1 MEEEE
6 KGGISIGDIF
16 RAIWSQKIVALI
28 VLLVITILGTVFLKY
43 VYSAGKEEY
52 VSKFTVNISTS
63 SSGIFNYPDG
73 TRRNYLD
80 LVSLDN
86 LNAVKD
92 SDSEYA
98 DIDVEKMYEKGD
110 IRITMGVDTVE
121 TDDTNNSYSVLT
133 FELGAKSKYFK
144 SPKTATKFI
153 TDVIKTPYREIKLW
167 LNKLIDN
174 MTLGYDEKLG
184 NDLKLSYV
192 TGQLY
197 AAQSRISSLS
207 GYNGTALLTIDNM
220 LLTARTMSGEL
231 LQNHYE
237 SSVEALKN
245 YVYLITV
252 LERELETTSVVLEDL
267 LKGITVTSD
276 IAEKIVYYSTQKKN
290 LEDQI
295 KEYRTYL
302 RLAGC
307 EVSGDDENGYIY
319 KFPEQENFVGNDPVG
334 SAAFTQKLD
343 KLFFDLKQL
352 VIDEEFTY
360 YDEYPMISYVG
371 SPVKTDGGMGL
382 LISGAISLVAGLII
396 ACIVAFIVCKV
407 KESKAAAS
415 APQVTQTTEIEGRK
429 EITDEENK
437 QE

>member
-6 KGGISIGDIF
+6 KGGISIGEIF
-16 RAIWSQKIVALI
+16 RAIWSQKVVALI
-28 VLLVITILGTVFLKY
+28 VLLVITILGTAILKFG
-43 VYSAGKEEY
+43 YSSITEEY

-63 SSGIFNYPDG
+63 SSGIFYYPDG

-86 LNAVKD
+86 LNDVKD
-92 SDSEYA
+92 SNSEYA
-98 DIDVEKMYEKGD
+98 NINVEKMYEKGD
-110 IRITMGVDTVE
+110 IRITMVVDTVE
-121 TDDTNNSYSVLT
+121 SDDTNISYSVLT
-133 FELGAKSKYFK
+133 FELGAKSKYFE
-144 SPKTATKFI
+144 SSKTATKFI
-153 TDVIKTPYREIKLW
+153 SDIIKTPYREIKSW

-174 MTLGYDEKLG
+174 MTIGYNEKLG

-192 TGQLY
+192 TDQLY
-197 AAQSRISSLS
+197 SAQSRISSLE
-207 GYNGTALLTIDNM
+207 GYNGTALLTLSNM

-252 LERELETTSVVLEDL
+252 LERELETTTVVLDDL
-267 LKGITVTSD
+267 LK
-276 IAEKIVYYSTQKKN
+276 AENNQDVAASIVSYSTQKKN

-319 KFPEQENFVGNDPVG
+319 NFPEQDNFVGNDPVG
-334 SAAFTQKLD
+334 SAAFIQKLD
-343 KLFFDLKQL
+343 KLFSDLKQL

-360 YDEYPMISYVG
+360 YDEFPFISYVG
-371 SPVKTDGGMGL
+371 SPVKAEGGMSL
-382 LISGAISLVAGLII
+382 LISGAISFIVGLII
-396 ACIVAFIVCKV
+396 ACIVAFIVSKV
-407 KESKAAAS
+407 KESKATATVAN
-415 APQVTQTTEIEGRK
+415 ATQTTEIEVSK

-437 QE
+437 QD